1 MENLNLVELLKDAP
15 KGLKL
20 YSPLFGECELDK
32 VSSHHIYIRVHINN
46 KEFTKIFYSNG
57 KYYSQ
62 GECLLF
68 PAKENQDWSKFQINK
83 ESFKVGDYIKRKE
96 TGEVYFLKQELKS
109 GGAFW
114 AGTFNS
120 HIESCDL
127 YVSLEDLEK
136 EYEKVE
142 KFNPKWLKP
151 FDRILVREN
160 SNSVWYANF
169 FSHTFNEDEP
179 HPYAAIDAL
188 YKYCIPFNEKTK
200 HLVGTKNDAPE
211 FYKI

>member
-1 MENLNLVELLKDAP
+1 MEDLNLVELLKYAP
-15 KGLKL
+15 IGTKL
-20 YSPLFGECELDK
+20 YSPLFGECELQN
-32 VSSHHIYIRVHINN
+32 VITGVIHIQTCCGKATFNADGTY
-46 KEFTKIFYSNG
+46 FNG
-57 KYYSQ
+57 C

-68 PAKENQDWSKFQINK
+68 PSKDNQDWSKFQINK

-127 YVSLEDLEK
+127 YVSLEDLDK

-151 FDRILVREN
+151 FDRVLVREN
-160 SNSVWYANF
+160 SNNVWYANF
-169 FSHTFNEDEP
+169 FSHLFNENEP
-179 HPYAAIDAL
+179 CPYAATDAV
-188 YKYCIPFNEKTK
+188 YRYCIPFNEKTK
-200 HLVGTKNDAPE
+200 YLVGTKDDEPE